1 MSFSFR
7 KRCFRFETA
16 VARDFTSMIPSA
28 EPGSR
33 PNTIFFRFMLGF
45 LLVYTTWVWAGLR
58 PSFHWAGVA
67 AAGILAAGLLFGKP
81 LPGARPVGRD
91 PVLYLGLAF
100 LALLFLQWLN
110 AGRDQYFDVGYQ
122 RWTYTEPRRPGWPSA
137 FYRAD
142 ALQMLAWFFPAWT
155 IVWTIRARI
164 ADRREL
170 RGLLMLIAVNA
181 GLLALFGV
189 VQFASGT
196 REIYWLHPLQGHF
209 FASFAYGNHAA
220 PFFVLAGALAAG
232 LLYREMFDARRFHAG
247 SPSAFRLRHP
257 GRVAALAPALLLCLV
272 GANLGFSRAGV
283 ILAWALGIFVA
294 GYGFVLGWRLLPP
307 AGRVNFV
314 ALALALAGSLYFAV
328 AGWGARGIR
337 NEFTLKTAAP
347 DSLCSVRDR
356 IDLELG
362 GRPQFV
368 RAALE
373 IWREHPWF
381 GVGGWGYKYLVAQ
394 HVPES
399 YWDLLE
405 KRGWANVHFD
415 LLQFLAEFGAVGSAL
430 LLGALGVMLVEVF
443 RACERLAALGTMGL
457 AGLAL
462 VGVFSAIDL
471 PFRCPAILYTWL
483 AILAALPGAC
493 TGRHVRR
500 TAPAAAH
507 AFAPG
512 MPCPERTGS

>member
-1 MSFSFR
+1 MS
-7 KRCFRFETA
+7 
-16 VARDFTSMIPSA
+16 VAGNEAENRPSPA
-28 EPGSR
+28 
-33 PNTIFFRFMLGF
+33 FFRFMLGF
-45 LLVYTTWVWAGLR
+45 LLVYTSWAWAGLR
-58 PSFHWAGVA
+58 PSFHWVGVA
-67 AAGILAAGLLFGKP
+67 AAGVLAGGLVFGKP
-81 LPGARPVGRD
+81 SPGGRPARTD

-100 LALLFLQWLN
+100 LGLLLLQWFN
-110 AGRDQYFDVGYQ
+110 AGRERYFDVGFQ
-122 RWTYTEPRRPGWPSA
+122 RWMYTDPPRPGWPSA
-137 FYRAD
+137 FSRAD

-164 ADRREL
+164 SNRREL

-181 GLLALFGV
+181 GLLALFGLA
-189 VQFASGT
+189 QFASGT
-196 REIYWLHPLQGHF
+196 REIYWMHPLQGHF

-220 PFFVLAGALAAG
+220 PFFVLTGALAAG
-232 LLYREMFDARRFHAG
+232 LLYREVFDARRFHAG

-257 GRVAALAPALLLCLV
+257 GRIAALVPALLLCLA
-272 GANLGFSRAGV
+272 GANLGLSRAGV
-283 ILAWALGIFVA
+283 ILAWTLGVFVA
-294 GYGFVLGWRLLPP
+294 GYGAVLGWRLLPP
-307 AGRVNFV
+307 AGRVNFL
-314 ALALALAGSLYFAV
+314 ALALAAAGSLYFAV

-347 DSLCSVRDR
+347 DSLHSVRDR

-362 GRPQFV
+362 GRPQFA

-381 GVGGWGYKYLVAQ
+381 GVGGWGYKYLVAE

-430 LLGALGVMLVEVF
+430 LLGALGLMLIEVF
-443 RACERLAALGTMGL
+443 RACERLAALGKVSL

-483 AILAALPGAC
+483 AILAALPGTC

-500 TAPAAAH
+500 TAHAAAANSARGPAAN
-507 AFAPG
+507 AFATG
-512 MPCPERTGS
+512 MPCPERTGP